1 MKGILNFILALASLV
16 YLALFVIMQLAVLG
30 VIQTDIFLGDFMSYV
45 MTYAPLILLSLFAL
59 VDFSTKSI
67 KILFLII
74 LIIVIIAGVLVIG
87 FPSIFAEVPATLLP

>member
-1 MKGILNFILALASLV
+1 MKGILNFILAIASLV

-45 MTYAPLILLSLFAL
+45 MTYAPLVLLSLFAL
-59 VDFSTKSI
+59 VDFSSKSI

-74 LIIVIIAGVLVIG
+74 LIVVIIAGVLVIG
-87 FPSIFAEVPATLLP
+87 FPSIFSGAPARLLP